1 MWSVEDPSEQEEM
14 QKEGL
19 RESISAVIEIIYQEA
34 RLLPLSH
41 IFLGGISQGSATA
54 ILALLCSE
62 MKLGGFIGLCTWMP
76 FKSGITEIANKH
88 SGHNVGADALNQP
101 HSQGSISKA
110 SHIAEGI
117 RGLFEIVERAP
128 AKNDAGRMAVADDKG
143 HTAVNALAT
152 PVFLSHSKN
161 DETVPIQNG
170 RLLRDCLKALGMK
183 VTWKEYMGG
192 GHWIYEPEDE
202 NVRNGV
208 DDIEEFVNLNS
219 QG

>member
-19 RESISAVIEIIYQEA
+19 RESISAVIGIIHQEA
-34 RLLPLSH
+34 RLVPLSH

-76 FKSGITEIANKH
+76 FRSCITEIAHKH
-88 SGHNVGADALNQP
+88 SGHNAGADALSQP

-117 RGLFEIVERAP
+117 RGLLGKVERAP
-128 AKNDAGRMAVADDKG
+128 AKNDAGRMAMADDDG
-143 HTAVNALAT
+143 YTTINALAT

-161 DETVPIQNG
+161 DEMVPIQNG
-170 RLLRDCLKALGMK
+170 RLLRDCLEALGMK
-183 VTWKEYMGG
+183 VTWKEYMDG

-202 NVRNGV
+202 
-208 DDIEEFVNLNS
+208 
-219 QG
+219 